1 MHVVMVAAE
10 NDRLP
15 NCKVG
20 GVADV
25 IRDIPYALAARQ
37 IRCSVIVP
45 DYGQFALNREFV
57 ADIAVPFKQHLETA
71 TLWRVSSDSGVEQ
84 YVVSHSLFSEH
95 GGAIYCNDGN
105 QPFATDA
112 NKFALFCAAVSELL
126 EHQIIGPVDIL
137 HLHDWH
143 AAVVA
148 VLKTFSPRFVNLK
161 QIKTVYTVHNLALQ
175 GIRPFKHD
183 ESSLESWFPT
193 LSYDGSRICDHIYP
207 HCFNPMRAAISLV
220 DKVHLVSPTYCQ
232 EVQHSS
238 DHESGFFGGEGLE
251 NDMQAADRAGRLAGI
266 LNGCIYPSHDE
277 QKQDLTLSQYCDLAE
292 QSLFVWM
299 SNGGELKPAHY
310 IAHQRVIQWRQHA
323 AFRRPLVTSVG
334 RLTDQ
339 KALLLRQ
346 PNDGQLIL
354 DSVATLINEYGGVL
368 IILGSG
374 DPHLEYLFTQVMAR
388 NDNVLYLQGYGQAL
402 GDHLYDLGDL
412 FLMPSSFEPCGI
424 SQMLAMRA
432 GQPCLAHQVGGLKD
446 TIEHEHTGFLFGG
459 STLPEQAQ
467 QLLARL
473 KQALDVHR
481 NDPQRYLEIK
491 ANAGAQRF
499 SWDNIASQY
508 IEKLYE

>member
-25 IRDIPYALAARQ
+25 IRDIPYALATQ
-37 IRCSVIVP
+37 QVRCSVIVP
-45 DYGQFALNREFV
+45 DYGQYALNRSFV

-71 TLWRVSSDSGVEQ
+71 TLWRVASDADVDQ
-84 YVVSHSLFSEH
+84 YVVSHSLFSQH
-95 GGAIYCNDGN
+95 NGAIYCNDGD

-126 EHQIIGPVDIL
+126 EHSVIGPVDVL

-183 ESSLESWFPT
+183 DSSLESWFPT
-193 LSYDGSRICDHIYP
+193 LSYDGSQICDHVYP
-207 HCFNPMRAAISLV
+207 HCFNPMRAAISLS

-232 EVQHSS
+232 EVQLSS
-238 DHESGFFGGEGLE
+238 DHERGFFGGEGLE
-251 NDMQAADRAGRLAGI
+251 HDMQAAYRTGRLAGI
-266 LNGCIYPSHDE
+266 LNGCTYDTSSGETDDISLH
-277 QKQDLTLSQYCDLAE
+277 QYCDLAE
-292 QSLFVWM
+292 QALFVWM
-299 SNGGELKPAHY
+299 ANEGTLKPAHY
-310 IAHQRVIQWRQHA
+310 IAHQRVIQWRQQSV
-323 AFRRPLVTSVG
+323 FRRPLITSVG

-346 PNDGQLIL
+346 PKDGRLIL
-354 DSVATLINEYGGVL
+354 DHVAALINEYGGVL
-368 IILGSG
+368 VILGSG
-374 DPHLEYLFTQVMAR
+374 DPHLEYLFTQAMAR
-388 NDNVLYLQGYGQAL
+388 NENMLYLQGYGKDL
-402 GDHLYDLGDL
+402 GDHLYTLGDL

-432 GQPCLAHQVGGLKD
+432 GQPCLAHQVGGLRD
-446 TIEHEHTGFLFGG
+446 TIIHEETGFLFGG
-459 STLPEQAQ
+459 DNLSEQAE
-467 QLLARL
+467 QLLERL
-473 KQALDVHR
+473 GQALEVHR
-481 NDPQRYLEIK
+481 NNPQKYLEIK

-499 SWDNIASQY
+499 SWDTIASQY
-508 IEKLYE
+508 IKKLYE

>member
-15 NCKVG
+15 SCKVG

-25 IRDIPYALAARQ
+25 IRDIPYALAEQR

-45 DYGQFALNREFV
+45 DYGQFELNREFV

-71 TLWRVSSDSGVEQ
+71 TLWRVASESGVDQ
-84 YVVSHSLFSEH
+84 YVVSHSLFSQH
-95 GGAIYCNDGN
+95 DGAIYCNDGD

-126 EHQIIGPVDIL
+126 EHEMIGPVDVL

-183 ESSLESWFPT
+183 DSSLESWFPT

-207 HCFNPMRAAISLV
+207 HCFNPMRAAINLV

-232 EVQHSS
+232 EVQLSS

-251 NDMQAADRAGRLAGI
+251 HDMQAADRAGRLAGI
-266 LNGCIYPSHDE
+266 LNGCIYSPHAEQGAEISLSH
-277 QKQDLTLSQYCDLAE
+277 YCDLAQE
-292 QSLFVWM
+292 ALFVWM
-299 SNGGELKPAHY
+299 SKRTELMPAHY
-310 IAHQRVIQWRQHA
+310 IAHQRVIQWRQHGQ
-323 AFRRPLVTSVG
+323 FRRPLVTSVG

-346 PNDGQLIL
+346 PKEGQLVL
-354 DSVATLINEYGGVL
+354 DKVAALINEYGGVL
-368 IILGSG
+368 VILGSG

-388 NDNVLYLQGYGQAL
+388 HSNVLYLQGYGQAL
-402 GDHLYDLGDL
+402 GDYLYDLGDL

-446 TIEHEHTGFLFGG
+446 TIAHEETGFLFGG
-459 STLPEQAQ
+459 RNLSEQAE
-467 QLLARL
+467 QLLEGL
-473 KQALDVHR
+473 KQALDLHR
-481 NDPQRYLEIK
+481 HEPQRYLDIK
-491 ANAGAQRF
+491 GNARAQRF
-499 SWDNIASQY
+499 SWDTIASQY